1 MAFTLSVS
9 ILPLATYVY
18 ATTYVRKPDIVVL
31 ASVSRNL
38 LRLSFLQFCV
48 AVHEAIY
55 ATCSIDEFALAG
67 GERV

>member
-18 ATTYVRKPDIVVL
+18 ATAYVRKPDIVVL
-31 ASVSRNL
+31 ASAFRNL

-48 AVHEAIY
+48 AAHEAIY
-55 ATCSIDEFALAG
+55 AACSINEFALTSV
-67 GERV
+67 EWM